1 MAYYWAVEMVVVTA
15 DLMDARKVDWKADL
29 MVSVTAD

>member
-1 MAYYWAVEMVVVTA
+1 MTA